1 MERQLIARRTETV
14 KLGDY
19 LRLTKPRI
27 VSLLLF
33 TAFCSMVMAAH
44 GWPRLS
50 VALNTLGGLAL
61 SIGGAH
67 AVNMWYDRDI
77 DRLMARTR
85 LRPVVQGHIAPLEA
99 LFFGVFLESLSWIW
113 LSLAVNR
120 PAAELSLAGFLF
132 YVLVYTIWLKRRT
145 PQNIVIGGAAG
156 AFPPL
161 VGWTAV
167 SPHFAWTPVA
177 MFAVIFLWTPP
188 HFWALALYKQDDY
201 RRANIPMMPLVQ
213 GEQAT
218 KMQALGYTLLLMLA
232 SLLLYV
238 TGVVGLIYLVA
249 AVVLGLGFIVYGVA
263 LLVEQ
268 KPQDRWARRTFQY
281 SLVYMLVLF
290 VAMVANARR

>member
-188 HFWALALYKQDDY
+188 HFWALALFRQDDY
-201 RRANIPMMPLVQ
+201 RGAGVPMMPVVY
-213 GEQAT
+213 GERRT
-218 KMQALGYTLLLMLA
+218 MQQMLGYSLA
-232 SLLLYV
+232 
-238 TGVVGLIYLVA
+238 LVA
-249 AVVLGLGFIVYGVA
+249 ASVWLWRLCPGLGWLYGAVTFLLGAVFASTVA
-263 LLVEQ
+263 GLACGLPGFTAPRVF
-268 KPQDRWARRTFQY
+268 RL
-281 SLVYMLVLF
+281 SLTYTACLF
-290 VAMVANARR
+290 GAMAVAALTH